1 MRRAFQ
7 VRYAL
12 VAAAFVDASPGLAQP
27 ANESPFSGSVSLG
40 TRSVDV
46 AGAITKY
53 REDLNLEDGV
63 RLFDLNLHY
72 APPRDSESIV
82 DRADL
87 SARNLGG
94 DPNESVS
101 LSVRKYGA
109 YDLKVNHR
117 RSQYFYEDTLV
128 PAELASIESVTG
140 GDFHSFDFER
150 VRDTA
155 SLALNLSPD
164 TKLSFGLERQAR
176 VGESVTTFDI
186 QRDEFELDRPIDE
199 SLNSLTAGIQHSW
212 DKITVVFQEEIKEFD
227 NTSAVFLPGAS
238 AGTNPLDPAGLQFY
252 FLDQSYDYDSRAH
265 LLRVVANPTTRL
277 QLRAALRREDLDLDM
292 RANETSEGS
301 GFTGE
306 PFTTDVFGGAVIGRD
321 IDFDEVDFRFSVNEW
336 MRLVGGL
343 RSSSLD
349 QRGSLSFGTDDGA
362 GRWDIDTNGVEIGIE
377 FAAFSNF
384 VLSVGVSNEERDSEG
399 FHSFGVDQSTD
410 RVVTDR
416 NGFFARALYESE
428 GGLELSASVED
439 NNIDNPLSLASAT
452 DNRRYQ
458 FGIRHRWE
466 NGISL
471 TGSHKKT
478 DVENGN
484 SGWASDTAQTA
495 IRLSYG
501 DSRLRLSGGYT
512 AVDTERSIDQLVTA
526 GFRQDRF
533 LIHYA
538 ADSSFV
544 DVSALW
550 TVNDRV
556 AIGSDIRRYENDG
569 SYELNRD
576 DFLAFINLR
585 LTDDYTL
592 ELAYRESDYVEDTFD
607 DYDAE
612 ILEMALRLHW

>member
-1 MRRAFQ
+1 MNRVLHVGYAFMA
-7 VRYAL
+7 AL
-12 VAAAFVDASPGLAQP
+12 LVDASPGLTQP
-27 ANESPFSGSVSLG
+27 ADESPFSGSVSLG
-40 TRSVDV
+40 TRNVDV
-46 AGAITKY
+46 SGATTKY
-53 REDLNLEDGV
+53 REDLNLDDGV
-63 RLFDLNLHY
+63 RLFDLNFHY
-72 APPRDSESIV
+72 APPRDAESIV

-94 DPNESVS
+94 DPNESIS

-128 PAELASIESVTG
+128 PAELANIESVTG

-155 SLALNLSPD
+155 SLALDLSPD
-164 TKLSFGLERQAR
+164 TKLSFGLERQTR

-199 SLNSLTAGIQHSW
+199 SLNALTAGIQHSW
-212 DKITVVFQEEIKEFD
+212 DKITVVFQEEIKEFE
-227 NTSAVFLPGAS
+227 NTNEVFLPGAS
-238 AGTNPLDPAGLQFY
+238 AGTNPLDAAGLQFY

-265 LLRVVANPTTRL
+265 LVRVVANPTTRL

-292 RANETSEGS
+292 SASETSEGTS
-301 GFTGE
+301 FTGA
-306 PFTTDVFGGAVIGRD
+306 PFITDVLGGAVIGRD
-321 IDFDEVDFRFSVNEW
+321 LDFDEVDFRFNVNER
-336 MRLVGGL
+336 MRLVGGV

-349 QRGSLSFGTDDGA
+349 QRGSLSFGADDGA
-362 GRWDIDTNGVEIGIE
+362 GRWEIDTSGAEIGIE
-377 FAAFSNF
+377 FAAFADF
-384 VLSVGVSNEERDSEG
+384 ILSVGVSNEQRDTEG
-399 FHSFGVDQSTD
+399 FHAFGFDQNTD
-410 RVVTDR
+410 RIETDR
-416 NGFFARALYESE
+416 DGFFVRALYENDA
-428 GGLELSASVED
+428 GLELSASVED
-439 NNIDNPLSLASAT
+439 NSIDNPLSLASAT
-452 DNRRYQ
+452 NNRRYQ
-458 FGIRHRWE
+458 FGIRHRWQ

-471 TGSHKKT
+471 TGTHKQT
-478 DVENGN
+478 DVENDN
-484 SGWASDTAQTA
+484 SGWASDTVQTA

-538 ADSSFV
+538 ADSSFA

-550 TVNDRV
+550 TVNDLV
-556 AIGSDIRRYENDG
+556 TIGSDIRRYENDG
-569 SYELNRD
+569 SFELNRD
-576 DFLAFINLR
+576 DFLAFINFR